1 MSDSPLPERVDP
13 LRLANRDGT
22 LQGVLGLDSM
32 PRLREAVRAMDRPA
46 HVGLR
51 FVREYGRM
59 RVEGEVRAQVEL
71 LCQRCLQPVSCDVA
85 TSFQVV
91 PAADMDAACAL
102 EADAE
107 PVLLDNGLLAVH
119 ALVEEEILLALPAV
133 PVHADGTC
141 AVRSSREFTTGEV
154 EAARKEERG
163 NPFAVL
169 GRLKG
174 DPGDGD

>member
-1 MSDSPLPERVDP
+1 MPERVDP
-13 LRLANRDGT
+13 LRLANRDGA
-22 LQGVLGLDSM
+22 LQGVLGLESM
-32 PRLREAVRAMDRPA
+32 PRLREAVQAMEQPA

-51 FVREYGRM
+51 CVREYGRM

-71 LCQRCLQPVSCDVA
+71 LCQRCLQPVSCSVA
-85 TSFQVV
+85 STFQVV
-91 PAADMDAACAL
+91 PAADMNEACAL

-107 PVLLDNGLLAVH
+107 PVLLDHGLLPVH

-133 PVHADGTC
+133 PLHADGACTG
-141 AVRSSREFTTGEV
+141 RSGREFTAGEV
-154 EAARKEERG
+154 EAAQKEERG